1 MLLSTYLEFEWNKT
15 IQNNS
20 IAMADFF
27 MNTQLILL
35 LFASTLLIGCSYN
48 SPSNNIEE
56 PAILIIKKALIMGSA
71 ESPDPILQRVRQ
83 LELKGVVR
91 DVVVLE
97 SFPVQIQLKAPQA
110 VINELNDM
118 SRVNN

>member
-1 MLLSTYLEFEWNKT
+1 
-15 IQNNS
+15 
-20 IAMADFF
+20 
-27 MNTQLILL
+27 MNAKFVLL
-35 LFASTLLIGCSYN
+35 LFTSYLTGCSYN
-48 SPSNNIEE
+48 SPSNNPEE

-71 ESPDPILQRVRQ
+71 ESPDPILQRVRK
-83 LELKGVVR
+83 LESKGVVR

-118 SRVNN
+118 SRVKN